1 MEKIKNSP
9 MMIRGVDSAKLVKM
23 IVTEAMAGEGTK
35 ESPFY
40 TKVQYWTLNGKLV
53 AEIRYPNPL
62 R

>member
-1 MEKIKNSP
+1 MFRELRGDEEMEKIKNSP

-40 TKVQYWTLNGKLV
+40 TKV
-53 AEIRYPNPL
+53 
-62 R
+62 